1 MSLAQLSL
9 ILLTVIALSA
19 GQILFKMAAGSF
31 EFSAAGLI
39 NGLLNA
45 KLIIA
50 LVVYFFATIMWLF
63 ALKATPLRIAYPF
76 VASAFFIVP
85 VLAHFLLGESINW
98 NTFAGAAL
106 IAIGVVVSVYQ

>member
-19 GQILFKMAAGSF
+19 GQILFKMAASSF
-31 EFSAAGLI
+31 EFSAAGLV
-39 NGLLNA
+39 NGLLNI

-50 LVVYFFATIMWLF
+50 LVVYFFATILWLF
-63 ALKATPLRIAYPF
+63 VLKATPLRVAYPF
-76 VASAFFIVP
+76 IALAFFVVP
-85 VLAHFLLGESINW
+85 ILAHLLLGESINW

-106 IAIGVVVSVYQ
+106 IAIGVLVSVYQ

>member
-1 MSLAQLSL
+1 MSLGQLSL

-31 EFSAAGLI
+31 EFSVAGLI
-39 NGLLNA
+39 NGLLDI

-50 LVVYFFATIMWLF
+50 LVVYFFATIMWVF
-63 ALKATPLRIAYPF
+63 ALKSTSLRVAYPF
-76 VASAFFIVP
+76 VALAFFIVP
-85 VLAHFLLGESINW
+85 VLAHFLLGESIKW

-106 IAIGVVVSVYQ
+106 IAMGVWISVYQ